1 LPLTKTSTQPPRVP
15 TSSEPAR
22 VASADFGCPM
32 AALDRGDNR
41 AAAEGFARFLRDHPG
56 DARAED
62 AAYLRV
68 IALQRC
74 GDHNGVRA
82 AGLEYLR
89 RFPAGFRRSE
99 VEMLSR

>member
-1 LPLTKTSTQPPRVP
+1 
-15 TSSEPAR
+15 
-22 VASADFGCPM
+22 M

-41 AAAEGFARFLRDHPG
+41 AAAEGFARFVRDHPG
-56 DARAED
+56 DARVED
-62 AAYLRV
+62 AAYLRI

-74 GDHNGVRA
+74 SDHDGVRA

-99 VEMLSR
+99 VETLSR